1 LRSKGV
7 QEVPGGDRLVLE
19 TAGGG
24 GIGSPS
30 ERDPAR
36 VTADVMGGLVSVTA
50 AARDYSWD
58 AKAAAA

>member
-1 LRSKGV
+1 
-7 QEVPGGDRLVLE
+7 VPGGDRLVLE

-36 VTADVMGGLVSVTA
+36 VTADVLGGLVSVTA

-58 AKAAAA
+58 AKADAA